1 MAITAKDVQALR
13 ERTSC
18 GMMDCKKALVEADG
32 DMEKAIE
39 ILREKGLAKA
49 AKKAGRVAAEGLAF
63 AGSKGDA
70 GAIVEVN
77 SETDFVAKNEMFKDF
92 VSKLVDV
99 IIDCNP
105 ADNAALLECQMDGLK
120 VSEQLQELVLKIG
133 ENIQIRRFQRYEGK
147 LATYIHGG
155 GTHAVIVKFDC
166 EPDVTSDPKFVEAG
180 KDVAMQIAAIAPRFV
195 DRSQVSEEEIAKEKE
210 ILTQQAI
217 NEGKPA
223 NIAEKMVMGRIKKF
237 YEENCLVDMPFVK
250 DGSITVA
257 KYLENVGKE
266 LGAKISVVAFS
277 RYERAKEL
285 KRDRT
290 TLQQKLQSSHRHN
303 LKT

>member
-49 AKKAGRVAAEGLAF
+49 AKKAGRVAAEGLAY
-63 AGSKGDA
+63 AASKGNA

-77 SETDFVAKNEMFKDF
+77 SETDFVAKNEMFKNF
-92 VSKLVDV
+92 VSKLCEV
-99 IIDCNP
+99 IIDANP
-105 ADNAALLECQMDGLK
+105 ADVAALLECEMDGLK

-133 ENIQIRRFQRYEGK
+133 ENIQIRRFERYEGT

-155 GTHAVIVKFDC
+155 GTHAVIVKFNC
-166 EPDVTSDPKFVEAG
+166 EPDVSADPKFIAAG

-195 DRSQVSEEEIAKEKE
+195 DRTQVSEEELAKEKE

-250 DGSITVA
+250 DGSMTVA
-257 KYLENVGKE
+257 KYLESVGKE

-277 RYERAKEL
+277 RYEKGEGIEKRQDDLAAEVAKL
-285 KRDRT
+285 T
-290 TLQQKLQSSHRHN
+290 QA
-303 LKT
+303 